1 MIILRRNKKI
11 VELFPIGSS
20 KGALNSRRKPLFYGY
35 LRLTRTND
43 QVRPYK
49 FIVKKGDKESLFPP
63 SEAMKILKK
72 QNVYL
77 IDGDE
82 EIEEMLDSLNI
93 EFKKT
98 RICRHCTLE
107 GYITVINRKSAYLS
121 NKRYICKLCAEEEIK
136 RELKYKGLSLST
148 FNNFKRMLDET
159 GDLDKVLSIFDPK
172 FNPVKNPDLTLFD
185 KIVVGKD
192 NTPKMEID
200 KIKIPNEFKKI
211 LKGHGKY
218 LLPVQ
223 SLALQNGLLKGENL
237 LIVSATA
244 SGKTLIGEIAGVPN
258 AMNGKKFMF
267 LTPLVA
273 LANQKYRDFKKKYEK
288 LGLKVAIKVGM
299 SRIKAKEEL
308 TLPDDDVKNADIVVG
323 TYEGLDFLLRSG
335 KAEDFGDLGTVV
347 IDEIHMLD
355 DKERGPR
362 LNGLIKRLKSIF
374 KDIQIIGLSATV
386 QNPKE
391 IAKEF
396 EMKLVEYDRRP
407 VPLERHLIFA
417 KSEYEKTDI
426 MTKLAKAEYKNV
438 SKKGFHGQT
447 IIFTNSRRKTHS
459 IADYLTKRNIKAAA
473 YHAGLSY
480 SKKSRIE
487 KDFANQK
494 ISTVVTTAALAAGV
508 DFPASQVIFEALLMG
523 NKWLSNNE
531 FSQMLGRAGRPTYHD
546 IGKVYLI
553 PEVGR
558 KYGEETEDMQAVSLL
573 ESDVDPIHV
582 QYDEDDVLEQCL
594 ADICSGRVHTFEELK
609 EDYINVDLPLGIEE
623 AYDVIH
629 DAGLVKEKDNKVSS
643 TGYGKAVS
651 VSFMDLKAAEYIR
664 KSISPKNHDKKK
676 KKRVNPLEIAVKLD
690 PFENAYMSNRL
701 NRRLGKALNIN
712 LSARLFADST
722 LDILSSGETI
732 SKLDPNLQ
740 DAIINM
746 QIEFMSCKCKDRPF
760 CKCFQEELSRR
771 ILKQRMIKKDPV
783 DISKKLLKKYQI
795 HSYAGDIFSW
805 LDSVIRTL
813 EAIRRIANAF
823 KNQKVANECSRL
835 IKTIEN

>member
-20 KGALNSRRKPLFYGY
+20 KEALNSRRKPLFYGY
-35 LRLTRTND
+35 LKLKQINN
-43 QVRPYK
+43 QIRPYK

-63 SEAMKILKK
+63 SEALKILKK

-77 IDGDE
+77 IGEDE
-82 EIEEMLDSLNI
+82 EIEEMLNSLNI

-98 RICRHCTLE
+98 RICKHCTLE
-107 GYITVINRKSAYLS
+107 GYITVIKRESSYLHH
-121 NKRYICKLCAEEEIK
+121 KDYICRLCAEEEIK
-136 RELKYKGLSLST
+136 RELKYNGIDLSV
-148 FNNFKRMLDET
+148 FNNFKRMLDKT
-159 GDLDKVLSIFDPK
+159 GDLDKVLSVFNPK

-185 KIVVGKD
+185 KIIPGED
-192 NTPKMEID
+192 NTPKMKID
-200 KIKIPNEFKKI
+200 DVKIPDELKKI
-211 LKGHGKY
+211 LKHHGKY

-223 SLALQNGLLKGENL
+223 SLALQNGLLNGENL
-237 LIVSATA
+237 LVVSATA

-258 AMNGKKFMF
+258 TMNGKKFIF

-273 LANQKYRDFKKKYEK
+273 LANQKYRDFKKKYSK

-308 TLPDDDVKNADIVVG
+308 TLPDDDIKNADIVVG

-335 KAEDFGDLGTVV
+335 KSEDFGELGTVV

-355 DKERGPR
+355 DEDRGPR
-362 LNGLIKRLKSIF
+362 LNGLINRLKSLF

-386 QNPKE
+386 QNPGE

-396 EMKLVEYDRRP
+396 GMRLVEYDKRP

-426 MTKLAKAEYKNV
+426 MTKLARAEYKNI

-459 IADYLTKRNIKAAA
+459 IADHLTKRNIKAAA

-480 SKKSRIE
+480 AKKSKIE
-487 KDFANQK
+487 KEFANQK

-508 DFPASQVIFEALLMG
+508 DFPASQVIFESLIMG
-523 NKWLSNNE
+523 NKWLTNNE

-546 IGKVYLI
+546 VGKVYLI

-558 KYGEETEDMQAVSLL
+558 KYGDETEDMQAVSLL
-573 ESDVDPIHV
+573 ESDVDPIYV
-582 QYDEDDVLEQCL
+582 QYSEEDVLEQSL
-594 ADICSGRVHTFEELK
+594 ADICSGRVHTFKELIDAYK
-609 EDYINVDLPLGIEE
+609 NRDIPLDLEE
-623 AYDVIH
+623 AYNILH
-629 DAGLVKEKDNKVSS
+629 DKGLVNEQNNEILP
-643 TGYGKAVS
+643 TRYGRAVS
-651 VSFMDLKAAEYIR
+651 VSFMDLNAAEYIKR
-664 KSISPKNHDKKK
+664 NINLKTHDKKK
-676 KKRVNPLEIAVKLD
+676 KGYVDPLEIALKLE

-712 LSARLFADST
+712 VSARLFADST
-722 LDILSSGETI
+722 LDILSSGETV

-740 DAIINM
+740 DALINL
-746 QIEFMSCKCKDRPF
+746 QIDFMSCRCQDRPF
-760 CKCFQEELSRR
+760 CKCFQEELSRK
-771 ILKQRMIKKDPV
+771 ILKHRLHKKDPV
-783 DISKKLLKKYQI
+783 DISRKLLKNYQM
-795 HSYAGDIFSW
+795 HVYAGDIFSW
-805 LDSVIRTL
+805 LDAIIRAL
-813 EAIRRIANAF
+813 EAIRRIAKAF
-823 KNQKVANECSRL
+823 NNESIAKECSKR
-835 IKTIEN
+835 IRSIEN

>member
-35 LRLTRTND
+35 LRLKRTNN
-43 QVRPYK
+43 QIRPYK

-82 EIEEMLDSLNI
+82 EIEEMLDSLSI

-107 GYITVINRKSAYLS
+107 GYITVISRKSSYLS
-121 NKRYICKLCAEEEIK
+121 HKEHICRLCAEEEIK
-136 RELKYKGLSLST
+136 RELKYKGLSLT
-148 FNNFKRMLDET
+148 AFNNFKRMLDKT

-185 KIVVGKD
+185 KVLVGED
-192 NTPKMEID
+192 NTPKTKID
-200 KIKIPNEFKKI
+200 NIDIPEELKKI
-211 LKGHGKY
+211 LKLHGNY

-237 LIVSATA
+237 LVVSATA
-244 SGKTLIGEIAGVPN
+244 SGKTLIGEIAGVPS
-258 AMNGKKFMF
+258 AMKGKKFMF

-273 LANQKYRDFKKKYEK
+273 LANQKYRDFKKKYGK

-308 TLPDDDVKNADIVVG
+308 TLPDDDIKNADIVVG

-335 KAEDFGDLGTVV
+335 KAGDFGELGTVV

-362 LNGLIKRLKSIF
+362 LNGLIKRLKSLF
-374 KDIQIIGLSATV
+374 KDIQIIGLSATI
-386 QNPKE
+386 QNPQE
-391 IAKEF
+391 IANEF
-396 EMKLVEYDRRP
+396 KMKLVEYDRRP

-426 MTKLAKAEYKNV
+426 MTKLARTEYKHV
-438 SKKGFHGQT
+438 SKKGYHGQT

-459 IADYLTKRNIKAAA
+459 IADYLTKRSIKAAA

-480 SKKSRIE
+480 SKKSKIE
-487 KDFANQK
+487 KEFANQK

-508 DFPASQVIFEALLMG
+508 DFPASQVIFESLIMG

-531 FSQMLGRAGRPTYHD
+531 FSQMLGRAGRPSYHD

-573 ESDVDPIHV
+573 ESDVDPIYV

-594 ADICSGRVHTFEELK
+594 ADICSGRVHTFEELQN
-609 EDYINVDLPLGIEE
+609 DYINLDLPLSLEE
-623 AYDVIH
+623 AYDVVH
-629 DAGLVKEKDNKVSS
+629 DAGLVKEQNNKISP
-643 TGYGKAVS
+643 TDYGRAVS
-651 VSFMDLKAAEYIR
+651 VSFLDLKAAEYIK
-664 KSISPKNHDKKK
+664 KSITITNHDKKK
-676 KKRVNPLEIAVKLD
+676 KKHIDPLEIAVKLN

-701 NRRLGKALNIN
+701 NRRLGKALNANI
-712 LSARLFADST
+712 SARLFADST
-722 LDILSSGETI
+722 LDILSSGETV
-732 SKLDPNLQ
+732 SKLEPGLQ
-740 DAIINM
+740 DALINL
-746 QIEFMSCKCKDRPF
+746 QVEFMSCRCQDRPF

-771 ILKQRMIKKDPV
+771 ILKQRMLKKDPA
-783 DISKKLLKKYQI
+783 DISRKLLKNYQI

-823 KNQKVANECSRL
+823 KKHKVANECSRL

>member
-35 LRLTRTND
+35 LRLKRTNN
-43 QVRPYK
+43 QIRPYK

-121 NKRYICKLCAEEEIK
+121 NKEYICRLCAEEEIK
-136 RELKYKGLSLST
+136 RELKYKGLDLSV
-148 FNNFKRMLDET
+148 FNNFKRMLDKT
-159 GDLDKVLSIFDPK
+159 GDLNKVLSVFDPK

-185 KIVVGKD
+185 KITVGKD

-200 KIKIPNEFKKI
+200 NINIPEELKKI
-211 LKGHGKY
+211 LKLHGKY

-223 SLALQNGLLKGENL
+223 SLALQNGLLKGDNL
-237 LIVSATA
+237 LVVSATA

-258 AMNGKKFMF
+258 AMKGKKFIF

-273 LANQKYRDFKKKYEK
+273 LANQKYRDFKKKYGK

-335 KAEDFGDLGTVV
+335 KAGDFGELGTVV

-362 LNGLIKRLKSIF
+362 LNGLIKRLKSLF

-386 QNPKE
+386 QNPQE
-391 IAKEF
+391 IASEF
-396 EMKLVEYDRRP
+396 LMKLVEYDRRP

-426 MTKLAKAEYKNV
+426 MTKLARAEYKNI

-480 SKKSRIE
+480 SKKSKIE
-487 KDFANQK
+487 KEFANQK

-508 DFPASQVIFEALLMG
+508 DFPASQVIFESLIMG

-531 FSQMLGRAGRPTYHD
+531 FSQMLGRAGRPSYHD
-546 IGKVYLI
+546 MGKVYLI

-558 KYGEETEDMQAVSLL
+558 KYGEETEDVQAVSLL
-573 ESDVDPIHV
+573 ESDVDPIYV

-594 ADICSGRVHTFEELK
+594 ADICSGRVCTFEELQNAYK
-609 EDYINVDLPLGIEE
+609 NLDLPLSLEE
-623 AYDVIH
+623 AYDIIH
-629 DAGLVKEKDNKVSS
+629 DTGLVKENNKISS
-643 TGYGKAVS
+643 TSYGRAVS
-651 VSFMDLKAAEYIR
+651 VSFMDLKAAEYIK
-664 KSISPKNHDKKK
+664 KSISIKNHDKKK
-676 KKRVNPLEIAVKLD
+676 KKHIDPLEIAVKLD

-722 LDILSSGETI
+722 LDILSSAETI
-732 SKLDPNLQ
+732 SKLDSNLQ
-740 DAIINM
+740 DALVNM
-746 QIEFMSCKCKDRPF
+746 QIEFMSCRCKDRPF

-771 ILKQRMIKKDPV
+771 ILKQRMLKKDPV
-783 DISKKLLKKYQI
+783 DISKKLLKGYQI

-823 KNQKVANECSRL
+823 KNQKIAKECSRL
-835 IKTIEN
+835 IRTIEN

>member
-20 KGALNSRRKPLFYGY
+20 KGVLNSRRKPSFYGY
-35 LRLTRTND
+35 LKIKRINN
-43 QVRPYK
+43 QIRPYK

-63 SEAMKILKK
+63 SEALKILKK
-72 QNVYL
+72 QHVFL
-77 IDGDE
+77 IGNE
-82 EIEEMLDSLNI
+82 PEIEEMLDSINI
-93 EFKKT
+93 DFKKT

-107 GYITVINRKSAYLS
+107 GYITVINRNSSYLYH
-121 NKRYICKLCAEEEIK
+121 NEYMCRLCAEEEIK
-136 RELKYKGLSLST
+136 RELRYKGIDLSV
-148 FNNFKRMLDET
+148 FNNFKRMLDKT
-159 GDLDKVLSIFDPK
+159 GDLNKVLSVFDPK

-185 KIVVGKD
+185 KVTAEGE
-192 NTPKMEID
+192 NTPKMKID
-200 KIKIPNEFKKI
+200 DIKIPEELKKI
-211 LKGHGKY
+211 LKHHGKY

-223 SLALQNGLLKGENL
+223 HMALQNGLLEGENL

-258 AMNGKKFMF
+258 AMKGKKFMF

-273 LANQKYRDFKKKYEK
+273 LANQKYRDFKKKYSK
-288 LGLKVAIKVGM
+288 LGLKVAIRVGM

-308 TLPDDDVKNADIVVG
+308 TLNDEDIKNADIVIG

-335 KAEDFGDLGTVV
+335 KAGDFGELGTVV

-355 DKERGPR
+355 DEERGPR
-362 LNGLIKRLKSIF
+362 LNGLIKRLNSLF
-374 KDIQIIGLSATV
+374 KDIQIIGLSATI
-386 QNPKE
+386 QNPKG
-391 IAKEF
+391 IADEF
-396 EMKLVEYDRRP
+396 LMKLVEYDKRP

-426 MTKLAKAEYKNV
+426 MTKLARAEYKIV

-480 SKKSRIE
+480 AKKSKIE
-487 KDFANQK
+487 KEFANQK

-523 NKWLSNNE
+523 NKWLTNNE
-531 FSQMLGRAGRPTYHD
+531 FSQMLGRAGRPSYHD

-558 KYGEETEDMQAVSLL
+558 KYGDETEDMQAVSLL
-573 ESDVDPIHV
+573 ESDVDPIYI
-582 QYDEDDVLEQCL
+582 QYSEDAVLEQFL
-594 ADICSGRVHTFEELK
+594 ADVCSGRVHTFEELK
-609 EDYINVDLPLGIEE
+609 KAYKNIDLPLTFDG
-623 AYDVIH
+623 AYDVIY
-629 DAGLVKEKDNKVSS
+629 DAGLVKEKDDKISP
-643 TGYGKAVS
+643 TRYGRAVS
-651 VSFMDLKAAEYIR
+651 VSFLDLMAAKYIKR
-664 KSISPKNHDKKK
+664 SISINHDKKK
-676 KKRVNPLEIAVKLD
+676 KKFVDPLEIALKLE

-701 NRRLGKALNIN
+701 NKRLGNALNIN

-722 LDILSSGETI
+722 LDILSSTETV
-732 SKLDPNLQ
+732 SKLDSSLQ
-740 DAIINM
+740 DALINL
-746 QIEFMSCKCKDRPF
+746 QIDFMSCRCQDRPF
-760 CKCFQEELSRR
+760 CKCFQEELSRK
-771 ILKQRMIKKDPV
+771 ILKQRLHKKDPV
-783 DISKKLLKKYQI
+783 DISKKLLKDYQI

-823 KNQKVANECSRL
+823 KKHEVAKECSKL
-835 IKTIEN
+835 IRTIEN

>member
-77 IDGDE
+77 IGGDE

-200 KIKIPNEFKKI
+200 KIKIPDEFKKI
-211 LKGHGKY
+211 LRGHGKY

-223 SLALQNGLLKGENL
+223 SLALQNRLLKGENL

-258 AMNGKKFMF
+258 AMKGKKFMF

-335 KAEDFGDLGTVV
+335 KTEDFGDLGTVV

-386 QNPKE
+386 QNPQE

-396 EMKLVEYDRRP
+396 GMKLVEYDRRP

-609 EDYINVDLPLGIEE
+609 ADYINVDLPLGIEE

-629 DAGLVKEKDNKVSS
+629 DAGLVKEKDNKLSS
-643 TGYGKAVS
+643 TSYGKAVS
-651 VSFMDLKAAEYIR
+651 VSFMDLRAAEYIR

-676 KKRVNPLEIAVKLD
+676 KKRVDPLEIAVKLD

-771 ILKQRMIKKDPV
+771 ILKQRIIKKDPV

>member
-35 LRLTRTND
+35 FKLKRTDNLI
-43 QVRPYK
+43 RPYK
-49 FIVKKGDKESLFPP
+49 FIVKKGDKESFFPP
-63 SEAMKILKK
+63 SEAIKILKK

-77 IDGDE
+77 TDEDE
-82 EIEEMLDSLNI
+82 EIEEMLDSLDI
-93 EFKKT
+93 KFKKT

-107 GYITVINRKSAYLS
+107 GYITVINRKSGYLS
-121 NKRYICKLCAEEEIK
+121 HKEYICRLCAEEEIK
-136 RELKYKGLSLST
+136 RELKYKGIDLSV
-148 FNNFKRMLDET
+148 FNNFKRMLDKT
-159 GDLDKVLSIFDPK
+159 GDLDKVLSVFDPK

-185 KIVVGKD
+185 KILAGD
-192 NTPKMEID
+192 DEAPRMRID
-200 KIKIPNEFKKI
+200 KINIPEEFKKI
-211 LKGHGKY
+211 LKSHAKY

-237 LIVSATA
+237 LVVSATA
-244 SGKTLIGEIAGVPN
+244 SGKTLIGEIAGVPG
-258 AMNGKKFMF
+258 AMKGKKFMF

-273 LANQKYRDFKKKYEK
+273 LANQKYRDFKKKYGK
-288 LGLKVAIKVGM
+288 LGLKVAIKVGT

-335 KAEDFGDLGTVV
+335 KAGDFGELGTVV

-355 DKERGPR
+355 DEERGPR
-362 LNGLIKRLKSIF
+362 LNGLIKRLKSLF

-386 QNPKE
+386 QNPQE
-391 IAKEF
+391 IADEF
-396 EMKLVEYDRRP
+396 LMKLVEYDKRP

-426 MTKLAKAEYKNV
+426 MTKIARAEYKNI

-480 SKKSRIE
+480 SKKSKIE
-487 KDFANQK
+487 KEFANQK

-508 DFPASQVIFEALLMG
+508 DFPASQVIFESIIMG

-531 FSQMLGRAGRPTYHD
+531 FSQMLGRAGRPSYHD

-573 ESDVDPIHV
+573 ESDVDPIYV

-594 ADICSGRVHTFEELK
+594 ADICSGRVHTFEELQ
-609 EDYINVDLPLGIEE
+609 NVYKNIDLPLSLDE
-623 AYDVIH
+623 AYNTILDT
-629 DAGLVKEKDNKVSS
+629 GLVKENNKISP
-643 TGYGKAVS
+643 TNYGRAVS
-651 VSFMDLKAAEYIR
+651 VSFLDLMAAEYIK
-664 KSISPKNHDKKK
+664 KSINLKNHDKKK
-676 KKRVNPLEIAVKLD
+676 KKHVDPLEIAVKLD

-722 LDILSSGETI
+722 LDILSSAETV

-740 DAIINM
+740 DALVNL
-746 QIEFMSCKCKDRPF
+746 QIEFMSCRCKDRPF
-760 CKCFQEELSRR
+760 CNCFQEELSKR
-771 ILKQRMIKKDPV
+771 ILKQRILKKDPV
-783 DISKKLLKKYQI
+783 DISKKLLKNYQI

-823 KNQKVANECSRL
+823 KNHKVAKECSRL
-835 IKTIEN
+835 IRTIEN

>member
-35 LRLTRTND
+35 LRLKRNND

-82 EIEEMLDSLNI
+82 EIEEMLESLNI
-93 EFKKT
+93 DFKKT

-121 NKRYICKLCAEEEIK
+121 HKKYICRLCAEEEIK
-136 RELKYKGLSLST
+136 RELKYKGLSLSA
-148 FNNFKRMLDET
+148 FNNFKRMLDKT
-159 GDLDKVLSIFDPK
+159 GDLDKVLSVFDPK

-185 KIVVGKD
+185 KVTVGKD

-200 KIKIPNEFKKI
+200 KINIPPEIKKI
-211 LKGHGKY
+211 LKSHGKY

-237 LIVSATA
+237 LVVSATA
-244 SGKTLIGEIAGVPN
+244 SGKTLIGEIAGVPG
-258 AMNGKKFMF
+258 AMKGKKFIF

-273 LANQKYRDFKKKYEK
+273 LANQKYRDFNKKYGK
-288 LGLKVAIKVGM
+288 IGLKVAIKVGM

-308 TLPDDDVKNADIVVG
+308 TLPDDDIKNADIVVG
-323 TYEGLDFLLRSG
+323 TYEGLDFMLRSG
-335 KAEDFGDLGTVV
+335 RAGDFGELGTVV

-355 DKERGPR
+355 DEERGPR
-362 LNGLIKRLKSIF
+362 LNGLITRLKSIF
-374 KDIQIIGLSATV
+374 KGIQIIGLSATV

-391 IAKEF
+391 IADEF
-396 EMKLVEYDRRP
+396 SMKLVEYDRRP

-426 MTKLAKAEYKNV
+426 MTKLARAEYKNI

-480 SKKSRIE
+480 SKKSKIE
-487 KDFANQK
+487 KEFANQK

-508 DFPASQVIFEALLMG
+508 DFPASQVIFESLIMG

-531 FSQMLGRAGRPTYHD
+531 FSQMLGRAGRPSYHD
-546 IGKVYLI
+546 MGKVYLI

-594 ADICSGRVHTFEELK
+594 ADICSGRVHTFEELQ
-609 EDYINVDLPLGIEE
+609 DAYRNMDVPLSLEE
-623 AYDVIH
+623 AYNDIH
-629 DAGLVKEKDNKVSS
+629 DAGLVTEQNNKISP
-643 TGYGKAVS
+643 TNYGKAVS
-651 VSFMDLKAAEYIR
+651 TSFLDLKSAGYIK
-664 KSISPKNHDKKK
+664 KSINPKNHDKKK
-676 KKRVNPLEIAVKLD
+676 KKRVDPLEIAVKLD

-722 LDILSSGETI
+722 LDILSSADTV
-732 SKLDPNLQ
+732 SKLDPSLQEALVNL
-740 DAIINM
+740 
-746 QIEFMSCKCKDRPF
+746 QIEFMSCRCKDRPF
-760 CKCFQEELSRR
+760 CNCFQEELSRR
-771 ILKQRMIKKDPV
+771 VLKQRMLKKDPV

-823 KNQKVANECSRL
+823 KYPGVAKECSRL